1 MIDDDLRVRPFPL
14 WNRFPKAVSVASLR
28 SSCFM
33 LLSVFAAS
41 AWLFLLPLPSEA
53 NMFSFISRWLWPL
66 PSSANSGSSPPS
78 PSRET
83 KPSHTDS
90 SVLPNSPLV
99 TRSLKVTMGRCT
111 AVHPVHG
118 PCDCIEGFSVGNS
131 HAVCDRCIHPM
142 SFHND
147 YGKRFFAS
155 YQQIPVSSLIVLA
168 KPLLLILFLPRSPI
182 HQRVPGLNWKP
193 EFSLPLENRCL

>member
-1 MIDDDLRVRPFPL
+1 MLH
-14 WNRFPKAVSVASLR
+14 A
-28 SSCFM
+28 SCF
-33 LLSVFAAS
+33 LLLASCCFPAS
-41 AWLFLLPLPSEA
+41 AWLSLLLLPSEA
-53 NMFSFISRWLWPL
+53 NMFSSISSWIWPW
-66 PSSANSGSSPPS
+66 PSSANSGSSPPL
-78 PSRET
+78 PSRAT
-83 KPSHTDS
+83 RPSHTAS

-142 SFHND
+142 SLHND
-147 YGKRFFAS
+147 YGKCCFAS

-168 KPLLLILFLPRSPI
+168 KPLLLILFPPRSSI
-182 HQRVPGLNWKP
+182 H
-193 EFSLPLENRCL
+193 